1 MVKILIGVI
10 IIIYISVITF
20 LMFLLARN
28 NLTYKNRIKISNAIY
43 KYNIDMI
50 AQNKYDNILNYGC
63 LESYDETLHRL
74 WDFGCENIVP
84 KDVYELIKDYIE
96 E

>member
-1 MVKILIGVI
+1 MVKILIGTSVLMW
-10 IIIYISVITF
+10 ISVLIF
-20 LMFLLARN
+20 LSAKN
-28 NLTYKNRIKISNAIY
+28 ELTYKNRIKISNAIY

-50 AQNKYDNILNYGC
+50 AQNKYGNILSYNC

-74 WDFGCENIVP
+74 WDFGYENIVP
-84 KDVYELIKDYIE
+84 KDIYELIKDYIE